1 MDVVENDNAY
11 VVKVELPGL
20 SKDDVKVTLQD
31 SVLTVQG
38 EKKHETEEKKSDYH
52 SVERSFGAFRR
63 SFTLDQSVRGE
74 KVDASF
80 KDGILTIT
88 IPKTEEIKEEQ
99 IDIKVR

>member
-1 MDVVENDNAY
+1 
-11 VVKVELPGL
+11 
-20 SKDDVKVTLQD
+20 
-31 SVLTVQG
+31 VLT
-38 EKKHETEEKKSDYH
+38 
-52 SVERSFGAFRR
+52 
-63 SFTLDQSVRGE
+63 VRGE